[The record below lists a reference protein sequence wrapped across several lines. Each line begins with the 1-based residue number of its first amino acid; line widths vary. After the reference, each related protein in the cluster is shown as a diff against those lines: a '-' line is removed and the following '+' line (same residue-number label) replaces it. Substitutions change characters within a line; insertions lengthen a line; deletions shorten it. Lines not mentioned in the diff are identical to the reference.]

1 MEGAKQKF
9 SEFLQMQLAKPSN
22 SLFSKNRIELI
33 RKYLLGGKKTLIV
46 HGYVHFLYACIFS
59 HMQSLMMI

>member
-33 RKYLLGGKKTLIV
+33 RKYLNREAASAKAA
-46 HGYVHFLYACIFS
+46 YF
-59 HMQSLMMI
+59 